1 MALNRVILKKNQSFL
16 LQPLVDCNFSEIKST
31 FFGIMLRLPDQL
43 LMALLHGFCL
53 LDRYLCLN
61 LSFNPDTSK
70 NHVMKNL
77 LTLHE
82 SFFVN
87 QRCNTE
93 IKYQSRN
100 QSSHTNCPSTFNT
113 HEFIKCQ
120 QGVCSF
126 QLFGNSFF
134 LILLLYLPCCF

>member
-1 MALNRVILKKNQSFL
+1 MFSASTRGWLQFQWNQ
-16 LQPLVDCNFSEIKST
+16 KY

-61 LSFNPDTSK
+61 LSFNLDTSK
-70 NHVMKNL
+70 NHAMKNL
-77 LTLHE
+77 LTLRE

-87 QRCNTE
+87 QWRNTE
-93 IKYQSRN
+93 IKYLFHFTTYFYVLD
-100 QSSHTNCPSTFNT
+100 SSHIGCPSTFNT
-113 HEFIKCQ
+113 PHEFIKCQ